1 MSLTLSLI
9 VHSQAGAP
17 AEPYKFLGHGP
28 CDSMSRSITL
38 SHFTAS
44 ASEIAHHI
52 KALMRALRVPAPEM
66 RGLGISVR
74 LFRFHANWSWD
85 TAWCTS
91 HGLCY

>member
-1 MSLTLSLI
+1 M
-9 VHSQAGAP
+9 QAGAP

-44 ASEIAHHI
+44 ASEISHHI

-66 RGLGISVR
+66 RGVGISVLRVPYCKR
-74 LFRFHANWSWD
+74 LALTH
-85 TAWCTS
+85 CV
-91 HGLCY
+91 GLVET

>member
-1 MSLTLSLI
+1 MCI
-9 VHSQAGAP
+9 QAGAP
-17 AEPYKFLGHGP
+17 SEPYKFLGHGP

-38 SHFTAS
+38 SHFTSS

-74 LFRFHANWSWD
+74 P
-85 TAWCTS
+85 
-91 HGLCY
+91 LCAHIL